1 MIDKV
6 ILHIGDKVTHN
17 TLGEGTVTIVDED
30 YVTIKFESEELTF
43 RLPDAFENGFLT
55 SEDAEIIEEEDCEDE
70 EVDEEDTDEE
80 AEDEDDEFEAKT
92 PVVTPSSQKNKMGCL
107 GSFVAIGIPAGIGI
121 PLIIL
126 FMDCYFDSG
135 GKAFIVLSIICLLLM
150 ALFIFI
156 GVRAL
161 MKPLTPAE
169 RRTLSGP
176 SYDPGPSPGQSLLL
190 GLLGGYFLDK
200 ALHKDRPSI
209 FDKARD
215 DLFWQEKARRHDDY
229 YDGGGW

>member
-17 TLGEGTVTIVDED
+17 TLGDGIVTIVDED

-55 SEDAEIIEEEDCEDE
+55 SEDAEIIEEEDWGEDNE
-70 EVDEEDTDEE
+70 EEEEEED
-80 AEDEDDEFEAKT
+80 DDGLESDT
-92 PVVTPSSQKNKMGCL
+92 PVVTPSSQQNKLGCL
-107 GSFVAIGIPAGIGI
+107 GSLVAIGIPAGIGI
-121 PLIIL
+121 PLIML
-126 FMDCYFDSG
+126 FMDCYFDGG
-135 GKAFIVLSIICLLLM
+135 GKAFIALSIICLLLM

-156 GVRAL
+156 AVRAW

-176 SYDPGPSPGQSLLL
+176 SYDLGPSPGPSLLL